1 MGGGA
6 GSKEP
11 FGEQGK
17 PASSRVVDFVT
28 EKAAASEAVPAK
40 VNPREKQPQEEKP
53 HP

>member
-28 EKAAASEAVPAK
+28 EKAAASEAVPAEA
-40 VNPREKQPQEEKP
+40 NPRKKQP
-53 HP
+53 